1 MTIYNH
7 KNEMRQKKQLL
18 THLLT
23 QNAETGVWQSGI
35 ASAHT
40 QKKHLHPS
48 CKCFISNVINQ

>member
-35 ASAHT
+35 ASAKT
-40 QKKHLHPS
+40 RKKAPASVLQVLEFP
-48 CKCFISNVINQ
+48 